1 MNFKNIKSFFSSSE
15 KRALLFLFLGAFF
28 NIGFAAYE
36 LFLSFTD
43 TNFWTGA
50 VAVYYMLLSG
60 IKFALLKKEKKL
72 KRFYSLQSFKK
83 ESKKVFV
90 FCGILLFILNLI
102 MIIMVLGILFFG
114 NKERT
119 PLQVLVLAIYAVFRV
134 AVALRDIFYY
144 KNAHNYIVSAA
155 KIISLSVA
163 LLALFSLE
171 LSMLNSLNFKP
182 LFTRIISIS
191 SALSLLT
198 AEFSLSAYMISHN
211 NY

>member
-1 MNFKNIKSFFSSSE
+1 MNFKKIKSIFISSE

-50 VAVYYMLLSG
+50 VAIYYMLLSG

-72 KRFYSLQSFKK
+72 KRLNDLRRGGKRA
-83 ESKKVFV
+83 FV
-90 FCGILLFILNLI
+90 FCGILLFILNI
-102 MIIMVLGILFFG
+102 FMVIIVSGILFFG

-119 PLQVLVLAIYAVFRV
+119 PLQIVVLAVYAVWRV
-134 AVALRDIFYY
+134 IVALKDIFYY
-144 KNAHNYIVSAA
+144 KDAHNYTVSAA

-171 LSMLNSLNFKP
+171 LSMLNSLDTEP
-182 LFTRIISIS
+182 LFLRIISVI
-191 SALSLLT
+191 SALSMLT

-211 NY
+211 SY